1 MQPIE
6 ERSSQFFRAHLR
18 AWRGPPVSDSAQ
30 LAPTRISLSAGFQ
43 QLVPR
48 IEPPPSKGVVQMAQT
63 KSRSSARQGA
73 NSRSGSTS
81 QRSSKPKSARGNS
94 SSARGNSGSARSK
107 ARSARRRQ
115 GRRAIVLA
123 RHAVARASRR
133 RAATAKVR
141 RKRCSRP
148 CSARHAMPSTR
159 RGRCLEHGQGGREH
173 RVEGEGPGAR
183 HGGCRGGG
191 RRRTTASDRLIAL
204 AARARAPPAHR
215 GCGRRRSGR

>member
-18 AWRGPPVSDSAQ
+18 AWRGPPVADSAQ

-107 ARSARRRQ
+107 ARSARSK
-115 GRRAIVLA
+115 A
-123 RHAVARASRR
+123 RSTSNRSR
-133 RAATAKVR
+133 
-141 RKRCSRP
+141 
-148 CSARHAMPSTR
+148 STR
-159 RGRCLEHGQGGREH
+159 SRSRQSQARRNGQGTAQKVQQTVQRKARDAEH
-173 RVEGEGPGAR
+173 SVADAASSTGKAVGNVASKARGPALATGAAAAGVAGGLLIAHRRSRAKRLGIVPVPEGPR
-183 HGGCRGGG
+183 
-191 RRRTTASDRLIAL
+191 
-204 AARARAPPAHR
+204 
-215 GCGRRRSGR
+215 